1 LQNLQG
7 RVIFAPQIVKRKN
20 NMTQGRGKY
29 ASLVQIERRAGILSE
44 TLKLLEQE
52 RPSDTSIGQ
61 IAKTSDV
68 STKFC
73 VATTRRS
80 RGGLRTNGS
89 VTHCQ
94 PMGRRAFVAKRPYLT
109 RDPRKA
115 CYRQVLHSSYA
126 VLCQC

>member
-1 LQNLQG
+1 
-7 RVIFAPQIVKRKN
+7 
-20 NMTQGRGKY
+20 MTQGRGKY
-29 ASLVQIERRAGILSE
+29 ASLVQIERRAGILSQ

-52 RPSDTSIGQ
+52 RPSDTSMGQ

-115 CYRQVLHSSYA
+115 CYRQALHSSYA
-126 VLCQC
+126 VLCHC